1 MSTWMKLIDYP
12 DEYIKCGA
20 TLRVPSSSTNREN
33 WYRDDIIDLMVFYAG
48 AAFEDAAY
56 GLISVSGHKAGRINT
71 TFLKESGDENG
82 NGLRRDWLIENW
94 STWVYIDGNARDV
107 WIKDPESVSSMP
119 DGWISAH

>member
-1 MSTWMKLIDYP
+1 
-12 DEYIKCGA
+12 
-20 TLRVPSSSTNREN
+20 
-33 WYRDDIIDLMVFYAG
+33 MVFYAG

-94 STWVYIDGNARDV
+94 TVWVYVDGDVKNV
-107 WIKDPESVSSMP
+107 WIKNPESVDSMP
-119 DGWISAH
+119 DGGVPASC